1 MQEYEQLKR
10 MVDDVGEDVLKALGG
25 NKAAGTRVR
34 KTMQDIKNLAQTIR
48 KRLLDLRETNEAPPQ
63 QGGGSAGV

>member
-34 KTMQDIKNLAQTIR
+34 KTMQDIKNLAQSIR
-48 KRLLDLRETNEAPPQ
+48 KRLLDLREPNEAPPQ
-63 QGGGSAGV
+63 QGDGTTGG

>member
-1 MQEYEQLKR
+1 MQEYDELKR

-34 KTMQDIKNLAQTIR
+34 KTMQEIKNLAQSIR
-48 KRLLDLRETNEAPPQ
+48 KRLLDLREPGDGPAEKADE
-63 QGGGSAGV
+63 

>member
-1 MQEYEQLKR
+1 MQEYDQLKH

-34 KTMQDIKNLAQTIR
+34 KTMQEIKNLAQSIR
-48 KRLLDLRETNEAPPQ
+48 KRLLDLRDPGEAPPA
-63 QGGGSAGV
+63 QGE